1 MHARNGLGFALLIVL
16 LASTSSGCMF
26 GKLRTDKKIL
36 ENWGIVRGSVDATNW
51 DGLPIVVVAGQ
62 MLNDSNVVV
71 GDPQV
76 LRGPQDFSLEL
87 EVGHYIVGAFEDA
100 NDNLR
105 HDEGERGVLSK
116 MIEVKGSATIEGIDL
131 VISEVFEREQVEDY
145 VILHE
150 QPFSQGDVVPLSDPR
165 FGAEPAK
172 KGLWEPASYM
182 LENRPGLYMLEPYDP
197 GRTPV
202 LFVHGAGGYPQEF
215 ETLIGRLDT
224 RRFQP
229 WVFLYPSGY
238 KLSDVAEFLH
248 QTFVEL
254 ESIHKIERT
263 CVVAHSMGG
272 LVSRGFL
279 GFHLASPK
287 DQSVRTLVTLAS
299 PLNGMP
305 SARWGVKLAPAVVH
319 SWYDIA
325 PGSEY
330 LSSLYETPLNP
341 HVEYHLLFG
350 YDKSGASDGVVPIT
364 SQLRDEAQAEAEV
377 VRGYRA
383 SHRDIL
389 EFDAPAAQVLHALD
403 RCRGEAE
410 TPRIAPRPIGEPE

>member
-1 MHARNGLGFALLIVL
+1 
-16 LASTSSGCMF
+16 MF

-36 ENWGIVRGSVDATNW
+36 KNWGIVRGSVDATNW

-62 MLNDSNVVV
+62 MLNDSNVIV

-76 LRGPQDFSLEL
+76 LRGPQ
-87 EVGHYIVGAFEDA
+87 
-100 NDNLR
+100 
-105 HDEGERGVLSK
+105 
-116 MIEVKGSATIEGIDL
+116 
-131 VISEVFEREQVEDY
+131 
-145 VILHE
+145 
-150 QPFSQGDVVPLSDPR
+150 LSDPR

-172 KGLWEPASYM
+172 KGLWEPASYA

-202 LFVHGAGGYPQEF
+202 LFVHGMGGYPQEF
-215 ETLIGRLDT
+215 KTLIGRLDT

-279 GFHLASPK
+279 GFHLASPN

-305 SARWGVKLAPAVVH
+305 SARLGVKMAPAVVPA
-319 SWYDIA
+319 WYDIA

-330 LSSLYETPLNP
+330 LNSLYETPLNP
-341 HVEYHLLFG
+341 HVEYYLLFG
-350 YDKSGASDGVVPIT
+350 SPSF
-364 SQLRDEAQAEAEV
+364 SMSR
-377 VRGYRA
+377 
-383 SHRDIL
+383 
-389 EFDAPAAQVLHALD
+389 
-403 RCRGEAE
+403 
-410 TPRIAPRPIGEPE
+410 